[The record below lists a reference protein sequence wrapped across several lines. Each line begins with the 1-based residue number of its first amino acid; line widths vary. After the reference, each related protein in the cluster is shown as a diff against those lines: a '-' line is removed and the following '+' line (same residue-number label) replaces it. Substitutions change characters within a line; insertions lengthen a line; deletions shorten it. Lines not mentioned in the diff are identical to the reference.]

1 MRFAGTAMKWTSI
14 SSRDCW
20 QNVPTLS
27 NLFLPHQTSL
37 LRSAWSCESSMICRS
52 HCQHKSCIVPIRWRM
67 LRRFLSAVTSLKN
80 RWRVLCPVPIPII
93 YFVFLCF
100 ASRIWK
106 LSFLAKRVFIS
117 GWTIYAMWP
126 SFSMRFSKIRLSNF
140 AGNQF
145 LTEANFYN
153 PRTDHGLFLPQV
165 FHLHS
170 LRSEVIWHQLPIS
183 LGKLLDNWKNDMNSL
198 LSQF

>member
-80 RWRVLCPVPIPII
+80 RWLVLCPVPIPII

-170 LRSEVIWHQLPIS
+170 LWSEVIWHQLPIS

>member
-126 SFSMRFSKIRLSNF
+126 SFRCASRKFV
-140 AGNQF
+140 
-145 LTEANFYN
+145 Y
-153 PRTDHGLFLPQV
+153 
-165 FHLHS
+165 
-170 LRSEVIWHQLPIS
+170 PIS
-183 LGKLLDNWKNDMNSL
+183 LAISSWQRQISTIQGRITVCFCLKSFICTLCG
-198 LSQF
+198 QR

>member
-20 QNVPTLS
+20 QNAPTLS

-80 RWRVLCPVPIPII
+80 RWRVLCLVPIPII

-126 SFSMRFSKIRLSNF
+126 SFSMRFSKIRSSNS

-153 PRTDHGLFLPQV
+153 PRTVHGLFLLQV
-165 FHLHS
+165 FHLLS
-170 LRSEVIWHQLPIS
+170 QRSEVIWHQLPIS

-198 LSQF
+198 LSY

>member
-145 LTEANFYN
+145 LNVGIVA
-153 PRTDHGLFLPQV
+153 
-165 FHLHS
+165 
-170 LRSEVIWHQLPIS
+170 
-183 LGKLLDNWKNDMNSL
+183 
-198 LSQF
+198 